1 MSQSTIL
8 ERIRQLLIDNE
19 ASFRE
24 IQHEPTFTSQESARA
39 RREDLEIGGKALL
52 MKGGDR
58 FFLFVL
64 PANRKVNSSAIRQEF
79 KFKKLR
85 FASRSE
91 LEELTG
97 LQPGAI
103 PPFGEPIFP
112 FELCVDSGIREN
124 DRIAFNAG
132 SLTDSIVLSVDDY
145 LAAARPCKV
154 FQFSLKDEST
164 EADGSSDSSD
174 SR

>member
-8 ERIRQLLIDNE
+8 ERIRQLLIDND

-24 IQHEPTFTSQESARA
+24 IQHEPTFTSQDSAQA
-39 RREDLEIGGKALL
+39 RGEDLQIGGKALL
-52 MKGGDR
+52 MKGDDR
-58 FFLFVL
+58 YCLFVL
-64 PANRKVNSSAIRQEF
+64 PANRKVNSSAIRKEL

-97 LQPGAI
+97 LQPGSI
-103 PPFGEPIFP
+103 PPFGKPILP
-112 FELCVDSGIREN
+112 IELCVDAGIREN

-145 LAAARPCKV
+145 LATARPCKV

-164 EADGSSDSSD
+164 EAD
-174 SR
+174 